1 MQTKHSFPLQTYS
14 VFNEFAFA
22 IPSVEKYYKILV
34 NSIGN
39 YCKAY
44 QKLQSV
50 CKGYKDVEKKMANV
64 SLTINKQI
72 YEAF

>member
-14 VFNEFAFA
+14 VFNEFASA
-22 IPSVEKYYKILV
+22 IPSVEKYYRILV

-50 CKGYKDVEKKMANV
+50 CKGYKDVEKNMANV
-64 SLTINKQI
+64 ALAIPKQLF
-72 YEAF
+72 EAF